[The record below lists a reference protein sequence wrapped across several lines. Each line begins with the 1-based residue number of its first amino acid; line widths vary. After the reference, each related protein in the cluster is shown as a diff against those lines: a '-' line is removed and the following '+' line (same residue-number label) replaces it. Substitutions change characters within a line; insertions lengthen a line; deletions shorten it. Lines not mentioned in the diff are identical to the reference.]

1 MGMVT
6 LSSSLITSLSAQ
18 GKFEEV
24 MSKGVL
30 SGNIQID
37 AQIYQKD
44 SAIGAENVP
53 EKIRS
58 NSFAYLQYTNGK
70 FSVGAR
76 FEAYQ
81 KAMLGYDAR
90 YDGLGVPYYY
100 ARFSGDIIDI
110 TAGSFYEQFG
120 SGILLRA
127 YQDWNLGLDNS
138 LTGVRAIVT
147 PVKGVTIKGLIGTQR
162 YFWKHEGMVRGV
174 DAELAFND
182 FIKPMK
188 EWGTRITIG
197 GSFVSKYQE
206 DDNLFIAVIN
216 PVDQM
221 VQSYK
226 LNLPLNVGSFAAR
239 MNIESGGFTF
249 GGEYAWKGNDPSAEN
264 NFIYKHGQFLL
275 LNVGYSMKGFG
286 ILLSAKSID
295 NMGYRDNRI
304 ETGNYGMINYMPAL
318 TRQHTYSLASF
329 YPYASQ
335 PNGEVGFQAD
345 ILYKIKKGT
354 ALGGK
359 YGTDIKVNA
368 SVATSLKK
376 NPINDQTAIGEGG
389 TLGYQANLFA
399 VGDEIYFVDANIEIS
414 HKFGKHFKASL
425 MYMYE
430 IYNQQIVEGHAGP
443 NIHANIVVGDFTY
456 MFLKKHALRLE
467 VQYMNTKQRDGDWI
481 MGTLEYTFAPK
492 WFLSVS
498 DMWNFGN
505 ADKSNRLHYYYASAS
520 YVHNATRIALSYG
533 RIRQGIMCAGG
544 VCREL
549 PASNGLM
556 LTLSSTF

>member
-1 MGMVT
+1 MKKVFLCLSLMGMVT

-226 LNLPLNVGSFAAR
+226 L
-239 MNIESGGFTF
+239 
-249 GGEYAWKGNDPSAEN
+249 
-264 NFIYKHGQFLL
+264 
-275 LNVGYSMKGFG
+275 
-286 ILLSAKSID
+286 
-295 NMGYRDNRI
+295 
-304 ETGNYGMINYMPAL
+304 
-318 TRQHTYSLASF
+318 
-329 YPYASQ
+329 
-335 PNGEVGFQAD
+335 
-345 ILYKIKKGT
+345 
-354 ALGGK
+354 
-359 YGTDIKVNA
+359 
-368 SVATSLKK
+368 
-376 NPINDQTAIGEGG
+376 
-389 TLGYQANLFA
+389 
-399 VGDEIYFVDANIEIS
+399 
-414 HKFGKHFKASL
+414 
-425 MYMYE
+425 
-430 IYNQQIVEGHAGP
+430 
-443 NIHANIVVGDFTY
+443 
-456 MFLKKHALRLE
+456 
-467 VQYMNTKQRDGDWI
+467 
-481 MGTLEYTFAPK
+481 
-492 WFLSVS
+492 
-498 DMWNFGN
+498 
-505 ADKSNRLHYYYASAS
+505 
-520 YVHNATRIALSYG
+520 
-533 RIRQGIMCAGG
+533 
-544 VCREL
+544 
-549 PASNGLM
+549 
-556 LTLSSTF
+556 